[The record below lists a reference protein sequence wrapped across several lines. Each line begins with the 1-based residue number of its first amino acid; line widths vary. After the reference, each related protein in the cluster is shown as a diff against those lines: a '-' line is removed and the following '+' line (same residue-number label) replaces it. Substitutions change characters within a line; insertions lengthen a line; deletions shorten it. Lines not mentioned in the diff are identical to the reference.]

1 MIRTSQLRREP
12 ASAGLWDAASGAAR
26 DWRHVADRWAV
37 PAPLREFTR
46 YTAASAIAFAAD
58 FGTLVLLTELFGVHY
73 LVSAA
78 AGFGLGILITY
89 GLSVTWV
96 FSVRRLASA
105 SMERMI
111 FVLIGIGGLGINHVV
126 MFSLTEMAL
135 LPYWLSKIGSVALV
149 FLFNFTLRK
158 GLLFTTSARVKG

>member
-1 MIRTSQLRREP
+1 M
-12 ASAGLWDAASGAAR
+12 AR
-26 DWRHVADRWAV
+26 DWRHTLDHLPV

-78 AGFGLGILITY
+78 AGFGFGILITY
-89 GLSVTWV
+89 GLSITWV
-96 FSVRRLASA
+96 FSARRLASP

-111 FVLIGIGGLGINHVV
+111 FILIGIGGLGINHVV

-158 GLLFTTSARVKG
+158 GLLFTASARVKG